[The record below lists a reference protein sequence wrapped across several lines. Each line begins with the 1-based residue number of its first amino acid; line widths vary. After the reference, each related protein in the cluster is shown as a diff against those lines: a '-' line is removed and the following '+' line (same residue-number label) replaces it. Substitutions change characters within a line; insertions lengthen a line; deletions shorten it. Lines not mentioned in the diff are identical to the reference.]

1 MITQFET
8 EIVKDEANKKI
19 YVNRDFNA
27 PLNLVWRA
35 WTEAEL
41 LDKWWAPKPYKAV
54 TKTLEF
60 KEGGRWLYH
69 MLGPEGDKQWCR
81 FDYETIEIK
90 SSFSGKDAFCD
101 ENGKASDEFPG
112 MHWENRFTDMEG
124 ITHVNVEISFQSVEV
139 MEKIIE
145 MGFKEGF
152 SMGLEN
158 LDQLLTKLS

>member
-1 MITQFET
+1 
-8 EIVKDEANKKI
+8 
-19 YVNRDFNA
+19 
-27 PLNLVWRA
+27 
-35 WTEAEL
+35 
-41 LDKWWAPKPYKAV
+41 
-54 TKTLEF
+54 
-60 KEGGRWLYH
+60 

-81 FDYETIEIK
+81 FDYEAIEIK

-124 ITHVNVEISFQSVEV
+124 ITHVNVVISFQSVEV

-158 LDQLLTKLS
+158 LDELLTELS